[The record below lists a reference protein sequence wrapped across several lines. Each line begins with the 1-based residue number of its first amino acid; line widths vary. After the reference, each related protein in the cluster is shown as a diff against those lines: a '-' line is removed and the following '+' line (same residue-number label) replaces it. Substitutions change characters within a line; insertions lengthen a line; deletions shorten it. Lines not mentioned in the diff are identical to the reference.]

1 MEAAMRQSPPQGE
14 PVLFRCGSQERLIR
28 CRTDAGPIRFRP
40 DSDIMRC
47 KPDADLDM
55 DLFRCGSNER
65 LIICWID
72 AGLNRCRLDSD
83 PMRRKPDADLHMDLI
98 RCRTDGAKLDTDLM
112 WAVLDA
118 DWKVSSYLQLLIDAK
133 KGKKGNITPI
143 IFTQHATLEDD
154 LKISS
159 SSDEV
164 SSIKTHADLSVVDN
178 SIPSTFKQQKTGE
191 SNYFISPIRSDESD
205 IEDSDEDPNFRLVHK
220 VDPIQYHDSEQVDP
234 QNVTVAGTN
243 SQKPEE
249 REERSRK
256 RIRKPAKW
264 KSKVAKVLRDSRKA
278 YQSFSKSKKQVPQRK
293 VGPPCGEKCRLKC
306 KDKIDEMGQQ
316 LFDAFWGLG
325 NLERQR

>member
-1 MEAAMRQSPPQGE
+1 MKVILKTPMKILISYWFTK
-14 PVLFRCGSQERLIR
+14 VRLH
-28 CRTDAGPIRFRP
+28 PIVP
-40 DSDIMRC
+40 SI
-47 KPDADLDM
+47 ASL
-55 DLFRCGSNER
+55 
-65 LIICWID
+65 
-72 AGLNRCRLDSD
+72 
-83 PMRRKPDADLHMDLI
+83 
-98 RCRTDGAKLDTDLM
+98 T
-112 WAVLDA
+112 
-118 DWKVSSYLQLLIDAK
+118 SSS
-133 KGKKGNITPI
+133 T
-143 IFTQHATLEDD
+143 
-154 LKISS
+154 SS
-159 SSDEV
+159 SSWN
-164 SSIKTHADLSVVDN
+164 SSKSN
-178 SIPSTFKQQKTGE
+178 SSLDT
-191 SNYFISPIRSDESD
+191 
-205 IEDSDEDPNFRLVHK
+205 ED
-220 VDPIQYHDSEQVDP
+220 DSEQVDP